1 MAQTQATG
9 EDAGQLR
16 HGSQHYPRRG
26 ARVAP
31 VRRTSPNGRPVSPRS
46 RYDRRMPILRTLT
59 VLTVL
64 LAAVAAW
71 LAVSTPDMTAVQLL
85 SGEMAPAKV
94 AASGDL
100 PQRPPADVDWRP
112 LDQGVLADW
121 TGPYWLRFHS
131 TTPAA
136 QNDAGRALR
145 LSLRG
150 ASQLSWNGRPL
161 EGNGIVGRSADEEQ
175 PGRIDI
181 VRVLPPSSGTG
192 TDELIV
198 LASSQRQGFRLHS
211 ADAVALVAPAELLY
225 GQVIQPWL
233 IAAFATGALAAA
245 CLYFLAV
252 QRGRSRMP
260 GARLLLALCAVGL
273 ALPVVEAWRS
283 LLGYPYPWH
292 GPRLLL
298 LLGLH
303 LAAAA
308 LLPAYL
314 ARRFG
319 VAVPVGMRVTF
330 LLMLAAIAI
339 FMPGFDTRSAAALLL
354 SLLASAALLLVA
366 RDAQEERWPILAL
379 VLAGVLALVVARGAF
394 LDGPYFLLLAV
405 LMGFLLLRHAAQLR
419 ALDQHNARLREERAQ
434 LSLQLLQRGI
444 QPHWLMNTLTCLQ
457 ELIEQAPLRA
467 SRLVESLAE
476 QFDRLR
482 DSSSRQSVPL
492 EDELAL
498 CRSHLDIVGLAL
510 DQPMTLEVD
519 ADDLRLSLPPGILHA
534 QVENALT
541 HAGAVACAQR
551 PFRLRV
557 HRQDDRWILEL
568 RSAHGSAPHRGR
580 GTGTRYIE
588 ASLAAA
594 FPDAWLFVQGSDGAD
609 WCGRIE
615 LTCAS

>member
-1 MAQTQATG
+1 
-9 EDAGQLR
+9 
-16 HGSQHYPRRG
+16 
-26 ARVAP
+26 
-31 VRRTSPNGRPVSPRS
+31 
-46 RYDRRMPILRTLT
+46 MPILRTLT

-71 LAVSTPDMTAVQLL
+71 LAVSLPDMTKVQVLT
-85 SGEMAPAKV
+85 GEMAPAKV
-94 AASGDL
+94 AATGDL
-100 PQRPPADVDWRP
+100 PHSPPADVKWRP
-112 LDQGVLADW
+112 LDQVVLADW
-121 TGPYWLRFHS
+121 VGPYWLRFRS
-131 TTPAA
+131 ATSSSE
-136 QNDAGRALR
+136 DDDGRALR

-150 ASQLSWNGRPL
+150 ASQLYWNGRSL
-161 EGNGIVGRSADEEQ
+161 AGNGTVGRTAEEEQ

-181 VRVLPPSSGTG
+181 VRVLPAPAATG
-192 TDELIV
+192 KDELIV
-198 LASSQRQGFRLHS
+198 LASSQQQRVRLHS
-211 ADAVALVAPAELLY
+211 ADVVAVVAPAALLY
-225 GQVIQPWL
+225 GDVLRPWL

-260 GARLLLALCAVGL
+260 GAHLLLALCAVGL

-283 LLGYPYPWH
+283 LLGYAYPWH

-303 LAAAA
+303 LAAAV

-319 VAVPVGMRVTF
+319 VVVPVGLRIAFVVA
-330 LLMLAAIAI
+330 LAAIAI
-339 FMPGFDTRSAAALLL
+339 LMPGFDTRSAAALLL
-354 SLLASAALLLVA
+354 SLLASAGLLLWA

-379 VLAGVLALVVARGAF
+379 VLAGALALVMARGAF

-492 EDELAL
+492 ADELAL

-510 DQPMTLEVD
+510 DHPMTLEVD

-551 PFRLRV
+551 PFRLSVRR
-557 HRQDDRWILEL
+557 HDDRWILEL
-568 RSAHGSAPHRGR
+568 RSARGSAPHRGR

-594 FPDAWLFVQGSDGAD
+594 FPERWRFVQGSDGAD

-615 LTCAS
+615 LTCAY